1 MNGHNIVLDVNGG
14 SVHVFD
20 DISYDV
26 LDYYKDLS
34 ADEIVEKLAQYPEES
49 VRDSIKEI
57 AELEKAN
64 MLFHQMIIFTLKI
77 SKKKRTCVKG
87 NVPSRCSRL

>member
-57 AELEKAN
+57 GELEKAN
-64 MLFHQMIIFTLKI
+64 MLFSSDDYLHIEDF
-77 SKKKRTCVKG
+77 KRE
-87 NVPSRCSRL
+87 NLF

>member
-1 MNGHNIVLDVNGG
+1 MIHKYKMNGHNIVLDVNGG

-64 MLFHQMIIFTLKI
+64 MLCSSDDYLHIEDF
-77 SKKKRTCVKG
+77 KKREPV
-87 NVPSRCSRL
+87 L

>member
-57 AELEKAN
+57 GELEKAN
-64 MLFHQMIIFTLKI
+64 MLFSSDDYLHIEDF
-77 SKKKRTCVKG
+77 KKE
-87 NVPSRCSRL
+87 NLF

>member
-34 ADEIVEKLAQYPEES
+34 ADEIVEKLDQYPEES

-64 MLFHQMIIFTLKI
+64 MLFSSDDYLHIEDF
-77 SKKKRTCVKG
+77 KKENLC
-87 NVPSRCSRL
+87 

>member
-34 ADEIVEKLAQYPEES
+34 ADEIVEKLAQYPEEY
-49 VRDSIKEI
+49 VRDSIK
-57 AELEKAN
+57 
-64 MLFHQMIIFTLKI
+64 
-77 SKKKRTCVKG
+77 
-87 NVPSRCSRL
+87 